1 MADQR
6 NRKADDLADLG
17 RETLVDDLVGREQW
31 KRSKIGYLTGAGPIR
46 QSMSTIGRTV
56 SDAGSSWRALTKAV
70 FRRGSDVRSV
80 DVDDPAER
88 FRTSMFVHG
97 RSESDVVA
105 LQRRSHNAF
114 YLYAVLAVVALL
126 AGAVGHRFIASPLPI
141 PFWISLVFRFA
152 AVPMLG
158 AFAFRWGY
166 TNFIVRNRSYLSAG
180 EYLRSGDWFPQQPA
194 VVVKRSTGRSI
205 AKLGLTAAIAL
216 AGLSTM
222 PGDAFATTPSSGDG
236 LQKAFDIFKV
246 PGSDDLFMNLLSLV
260 LPNVGPVP
268 GLTGQAASG
277 SPAHNS
283 LSLGLM
289 IFSGILL
296 LVACTMIA
304 WHTITGT
311 VMSAQTGKV
320 LGERWSQ
327 VWSPARVVVGLG
339 FLMPISGGFCGAQIL
354 VLYLVAWGGSAA
366 NLIWTPYVQAIV
378 QGAGTTAEA
387 TAVADRANFISN
399 LPGSYDA
406 VRQIAEREICYET
419 LKTVYTRNGTT
430 LSYNGLPDAL
440 TWETKTLGDRV
451 AITGDLVMSTLNPNY
466 WGLIDNTYARYA
478 TQQTQTINYGSICG
492 GISVKSINDELSQ
505 ATVNNTDNAGLE
517 ASVAAAYDAGRVAA
531 VKAAQNVLRPIAQQ
545 AVKTYFPTGGGGG
558 GASNAFMFRDGS
570 GFQNVPDQIKAAVT
584 AYNAEMLK
592 AAQKALAMGSPGA
605 SGTGASSNLV
615 QVTNGLGWASAGMY
629 YATLA
634 RVQGVVYSRA
644 SYPASFSPNL
654 LSPEDLTTDNQT
666 ASKAL
671 YSSSDTQPGTLFDF
685 RTWWQRNNRSFLI
698 DSERAENAAQAGTST
713 LKTSL
718 FGELS
723 DGASWWLIDKLLD
736 GFKINPF
743 NAMLSLVELGQSI
756 LSWIT
761 ALGATVGILSL
772 ASMTPTG
779 MLGSAVMGGAG
790 KGGIIGSFFLTIGVM
805 ILTALFSAGIAL
817 AYILPMIPY
826 LVVTFFVMS
835 MLILVA
841 EAMVAAPLW
850 AFFHVRMEG
859 QEFVEQVQRPGY
871 MISFNLLL
879 RPSLMILGLIMS
891 YLVHGAMAWFVWQ
904 TFKIAA
910 KSATAGFSVGPIGAV
925 VYLTLYAYL
934 NYMIAVRCFNL
945 ATQVPDRVARWFG
958 GQGEH
963 TDEERMTQQAA
974 GTISSQVG
982 QRAGQLID
990 AGTIGSALGVGRG
1003 RPGGGLP
1010 GPGGGPGGGGRYP
1023 QLGRQANL
1031 SDQMRD
1037 RQGGGQGSGEQDA
1050 GGQGYSGGAQGGG
1063 GSYGGGAGAG
1073 NGGGRGSSAAGGSD
1087 QAATGIGRRLTQA
1100 AGEAGRAFGAA
1111 RREREG
1117 GSSGG
1122 TGGVG
1127 ASRSSGAPTS
1137 AMPGYS
1143 AGGRNGMSDTGRG
1156 RSGSNSQE
1164 RERARRENADP
1175 EVQNSAYD
1183 RRSDIQRSRTGL
1195 DD

>member
-1 MADQR
+1 MAEQR
-6 NRKADDLADLG
+6 NRREQDLADVG
-17 RETLVDDLVGREQW
+17 RETLVDDLVGRDQW

-56 SDAGSSWRALTKAV
+56 SDAGASWRKLTQAV
-70 FRRGSDVRSV
+70 FRRGSDVRGV
-80 DVDDPAER
+80 DVADPAER
-88 FRTSMFVHG
+88 FQASMFVHG
-97 RSESDVVA
+97 KSEADVVA

-126 AGAVGHRFIASPLPI
+126 AGAIGHRFVASPLPI

-166 TNFIVRNRSYLSAG
+166 TNYIVRNRSYLSAA

-194 VVVKRSTGRSI
+194 ILVKRSTGRSI

-304 WHTITGT
+304 WQTITGT

-387 TAVADRANFISN
+387 TAVTDKANFISN

-440 TWETKTLGDRV
+440 TWETKTLGDRL

-478 TQQTQTINYGSICG
+478 TQQTQSINYGSICG

-531 VKAAQNVLRPIAQQ
+531 VKAAQNILRPVAQQ
-545 AVKTYFPTGGGGG
+545 AVKTYFPASGGGSGQQG
-558 GASNAFMFRDGS
+558 AFMFRDGS
-570 GFQNVPDQIKAAVT
+570 GFQNVTDQMKSAVT

-592 AAQKALAMGSPGA
+592 AAQKALAMGSPG
-605 SGTGASSNLV
+605 SNGTGASSNLV
-615 QVTNGLGWASAGMY
+615 KVTNGLGWASAGMY

-654 LSPEDLTTDNQT
+654 LAPEELTTDNQT
-666 ASKAL
+666 AAKAL
-671 YSSSDTQPGTLFDF
+671 YSASETQPGTLFDF
-685 RTWWQRNNRSFLI
+685 RTWWQRNNRAFLI
-698 DSERAENAAQAGTST
+698 DTERAENAAQAGTST

-723 DGASWWLIDKLLD
+723 DGASWWLIDKLLE

-761 ALGATVGILSL
+761 ALGATVGLLSL
-772 ASMTPTG
+772 ASLTPAG

-790 KGGIIGSFFLTIGVM
+790 KGGVIGTFFLTVGVM
-805 ILTALFSAGIAL
+805 ILSSLFIAGITL
-817 AYILPMIPY
+817 AYVLPMIPY

-891 YLVHGAMAWFVWQ
+891 YLIHGAMAWFVWQ

-910 KSATAGFSVGPIGAV
+910 KSATAGFSVGPVGAV
-925 VYLTLYAYL
+925 VYLTMYAYL

-945 ATQVPDRVARWFG
+945 ATQVPDRVARWFN
-958 GQGEH
+958 GQGER
-963 TDEERMTQQAA
+963 TDEERMTQQASSA
-974 GTISSQVG
+974 ISSNVSSQ
-982 QRAGQLID
+982 AGRLIN
-990 AGTIGSALGVGRG
+990 AGTIGGALGVGTSPGSG
-1003 RPGGGLP
+1003 RPPQLGPQANLGDAMRSRRVGGGQ
-1010 GPGGGPGGGGRYP
+1010 GADDQGSGGNQAYGFGGGQNDAYAGSNGNDGGNGPGGGG
-1023 QLGRQANL
+1023 
-1031 SDQMRD
+1031 
-1037 RQGGGQGSGEQDA
+1037 
-1050 GGQGYSGGAQGGG
+1050 GGG
-1063 GSYGGGAGAG
+1063 GMGANRSSGA
-1073 NGGGRGSSAAGGSD
+1073 RGGSD
-1087 QAATGIGRRLTQA
+1087 QPATALGRRLANA
-1100 AGEAGRAFGAA
+1100 AGEAGRAVGAA
-1111 RREREG
+1111 RRERSGDSGDSAGSSRSG
-1117 GSSGG
+1117 GSFSPSMAPSYGPGG
-1122 TGGVG
+1122 G
-1127 ASRSSGAPTS
+1127 SRSGPD
-1137 AMPGYS
+1137 
-1143 AGGRNGMSDTGRG
+1143 RGRG
-1156 RSGSNSQE
+1156 GSIGQE
-1164 RERARRENADP
+1164 RERTRQENANPEVTRASEEARDAARRMRP
-1175 EVQNSAYD
+1175 ERD
-1183 RRSDIQRSRTGL
+1183 
-1195 DD
+1195 